1 MKIEV
6 LYIPGCPHYQPTVER
21 VRNVLAS
28 ESVPNEVL
36 EVPVKTEAEAQ
47 LLEFPGSPTV
57 RVNGRDIEPNR
68 TVTPVLACRLYAN
81 RTGIPS
87 EDVLRSAI
95 SQAKRKE

>member
-28 ESVPNEVL
+28 ESVRDEVR
-36 EVPVKTEAEAQ
+36 EVPVTTEGEAQ

-68 TVTPVLACRLYAN
+68 IVTTVLVCRLYAN
-81 RTGIPS
+81 GQGIPS
-87 EDVLRSAI
+87 EDLLPSAI
-95 SQAKRKE
+95 SQARRKE